1 VKSQPVPND
10 LCGQAELN
18 FIRSILQT
26 QLPAYKARRLRT
38 SRSEQVLYCAAHAVA
53 CTVLY
58 VGCYRKDV
66 SNRRMVL
73 HKYSTIVSVAIA

>member
-26 QLPAYKARRLRT
+26 QVPASKARRLRT
-38 SRSEQVLYCAAHAVA
+38 SRSEQVLLYTVLHMQSH
-53 CTVLY
+53 VLY